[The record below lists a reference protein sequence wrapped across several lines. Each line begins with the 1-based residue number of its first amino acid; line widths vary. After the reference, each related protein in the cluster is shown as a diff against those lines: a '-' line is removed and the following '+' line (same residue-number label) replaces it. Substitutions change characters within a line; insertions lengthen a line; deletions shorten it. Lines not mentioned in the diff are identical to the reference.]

1 VSPGGVFWEM
11 RNEPMNN
18 EPRLSIPDTLFSAL
32 IHLYPAA
39 YRQEFAEEMREVFSQ
54 ATVDASNK
62 GTFSLVLMLIN
73 ELLALPFSALR
84 VHLQVRSASASA
96 NPGTTPN
103 PTLELAWWKLLVVL
117 AFFLLPAMMILAFP
131 VMILITQGEKISMQT
146 ILFQTAISF
155 AMLLAAIPSILVFA
169 AGQWYITRK
178 GYPDRAR
185 SWVLIWLVCAILLG
199 IPFAILS
206 PRLFSTAPGVVLLL
220 VIPALIGLQALLLIH
235 WREVYS
241 LWRERVAMVSILVVT
256 LVLVLASTAL
266 GDPRLTAV
274 LVLPPLAIS
283 AVWGIGTRLGMGG
296 LAVIGVLVALI
307 LIIDAL
313 GLLGNHFVYSLP
325 QLRLV
330 YIFVSGLSSLLA
342 VIVAA
347 LCLKRYLEEPPDSA
361 GRDSV
366 VYLILGVVLVLCVGA
381 VTLRHGVLVGATS
394 RGAEDHLPFVVLAA
408 GLIAGLLL
416 ALTASGK
423 LRRGGFAFM
432 ILVPV
437 VIASAYIIGLQ
448 FDAQAITAARADRLG
463 GAIEDYF
470 WETGEYPRSLGD
482 LTPSHMLFISGPLTG
497 RGQVWC
503 YQSGL
508 DYYRLGYVFFQRYYE
523 YPDGTPFWEP
533 YYEIKVPYAAGQPP
547 EGEWMCDEELQL
559 FKQHGGL

>member
-1 VSPGGVFWEM
+1 
-11 RNEPMNN
+11 MNN
-18 EPRLSIPDTLFSAL
+18 EPRLSIPDTLFSVL
-32 IHLYPAA
+32 IRLYPAE

-54 ATVDASNK
+54 ATVDAFNK

-73 ELLALPFSALR
+73 ELLALSFSALR

-96 NPGTTPN
+96 NPRTTPN
-103 PTLELAWWKLLVVL
+103 PTLELTWWKLLVVL

-347 LCLKRYLEEPPDSA
+347 LCMKRYLEEPPDSA

-381 VTLRHGVLVGATS
+381 VTLRHGVLV
-394 RGAEDHLPFVVLAA
+394 
-408 GLIAGLLL
+408 
-416 ALTASGK
+416 
-423 LRRGGFAFM
+423 
-432 ILVPV
+432 
-437 VIASAYIIGLQ
+437 
-448 FDAQAITAARADRLG
+448 
-463 GAIEDYF
+463 
-470 WETGEYPRSLGD
+470 
-482 LTPSHMLFISGPLTG
+482 
-497 RGQVWC
+497 
-503 YQSGL
+503 
-508 DYYRLGYVFFQRYYE
+508 
-523 YPDGTPFWEP
+523 
-533 YYEIKVPYAAGQPP
+533 
-547 EGEWMCDEELQL
+547 
-559 FKQHGGL
+559 